1 MLEST
6 RRWLALTAC
15 AVAMVASAADARA
28 QAQSG
33 DFPIDVSAPGA
44 MASVTLSTGDTLRC
58 RVLQVTEDTVVL
70 EHAVLG
76 RMFLSRESVTA
87 MTPLTQTDTPPLA
100 PGPTN
105 PAEPAPSPAT
115 EPTTEP
121 STEEDLIAPTAAAPT
136 GAIGSPL
143 DVLTAPDEKS
153 FWIGWTRSVDLGIN
167 GSAGNADTF
176 NGRVALNLSRKTTRM
191 ETTTGALYL
200 YQRDNAGVTKDRGE
214 VNFRNDW
221 LLTNSRWRVWA
232 QAKGE
237 YDADA
242 DWTTRVSS
250 AAGVGYEFIQNE
262 KTTLIGRVGLGA
274 SREFGG
280 MSNDVVPEGVL
291 GADFTHKLNDRNSLF
306 ANVDYFPD
314 LSEFGEFR
322 TVAKAGWETIVDP
335 ETKLNLKLGIEH
347 RYDSDPG
354 DAEASEVD
362 YFVTLGW
369 TF

>member
-1 MLEST
+1 MLEWT
-6 RRWLALTAC
+6 RRWLGVAAC
-15 AVAMVASAADARA
+15 AFAMVANAGAAQG
-28 QAQSG
+28 QAQG
-33 DFPIDVSAPGA
+33 GGFPIDVSAPGA
-44 MASVTLSTGDTLRC
+44 MSSVTLATGDTLRC

-70 EHAVLG
+70 EHALLG
-76 RMFLSRESVTA
+76 RMFLSRDSVTA
-87 MTPLTQTDTPPLA
+87 MTPLTQTDTPPLP

-105 PAEPAPSPAT
+105 PADGGEPAASEADAT
-115 EPTTEP
+115 DSAPDAT
-121 STEEDLIAPTAAAPT
+121 SPTAAAPT

-153 FWIGWTRSVDLGIN
+153 FWVGWTRSVDLGIN
-167 GSAGNADTF
+167 GSSGNSDTF
-176 NGRVALNLSRKTTRM
+176 NGRIALNLARKTTRL
-191 ETTTGALYL
+191 ETTAGALYL

-214 VNFRNDW
+214 INLRNDW

-242 DWTTRVSS
+242 DWTARVNG
-250 AAGVGYEFIQNE
+250 AAGMGYEFIQND

-291 GADFTHKLNDRNSLF
+291 GADFTHKLNDRNSVF

-314 LSEFGEFR
+314 LSDFGEFR
-322 TVAKAGWETIVDP
+322 TVSKAGWETIVDP
-335 ETKLNLKLGIEH
+335 DTKLNLKLGIEH

-354 DAEASEVD
+354 DAEASEID
-362 YFVTLGW
+362 YFVTMGW

>member
-1 MLEST
+1 MLEWT
-6 RRWLALTAC
+6 RRWLGVAAC
-15 AVAMVASAADARA
+15 AVAMVANAGAAQG
-28 QAQSG
+28 QAQG
-33 DFPIDVSAPGA
+33 GGFPIDVSAPGA
-44 MASVTLSTGDTLRC
+44 MSSVTLATGDTLRC

-70 EHAVLG
+70 EHALLG
-76 RMFLSRESVTA
+76 RMFLSRDSVTA
-87 MTPLTQTDTPPLA
+87 MTPLTQTDTPPLP

-105 PAEPAPSPAT
+105 PAEADEPAASEADAT
-115 EPTTEP
+115 DSAPDAT
-121 STEEDLIAPTAAAPT
+121 SPTAAAPT

-143 DVLTAPDEKS
+143 DLLTAPDEKS
-153 FWIGWTRSVDLGIN
+153 FWVGWTRSVDLGIN
-167 GSAGNADTF
+167 GSSGNSDTF
-176 NGRVALNLSRKTTRM
+176 NGRIALNLARKTTRL
-191 ETTTGALYL
+191 ETTAGALYL

-214 VNFRNDW
+214 IHLRNDW

-242 DWTTRVSS
+242 DWTARVSG
-250 AAGVGYEFIQNE
+250 AAGMGYEFIQND

-291 GADFTHKLNDRNSLF
+291 GADFTHKLNDRNSVF

-322 TVAKAGWETIVDP
+322 TVSKAGWETIVDP
-335 ETKLNLKLGIEH
+335 DTKLNLKLGIEH

-354 DAEASEVD
+354 DAEASEID
-362 YFVTLGW
+362 YFVTMGW

>member
-1 MLEST
+1 MLERT
-6 RRWLALTAC
+6 RGWLGLAAC
-15 AVAMVASAADARA
+15 ALVLATSAGLARA
-28 QAQSG
+28 QAGGQ

-44 MASVTLSTGDTLRC
+44 MSSVTLATGDTLRC

-70 EHAVLG
+70 EHALLG
-76 RMFLSRESVTA
+76 RMFLSRDSVTA
-87 MTPLTQTDTPPLA
+87 MTPLTQTDSPPLP

-105 PAEPAPSPAT
+105 PADAGEPAAPSADAVDNAPDA
-115 EPTTEP
+115 
-121 STEEDLIAPTAAAPT
+121 IAPIAAAPT
-136 GAIGSPL
+136 GAVASPL
-143 DVLTAPDEKS
+143 DLLTAPDEKS
-153 FWIGWTRSVDLGIN
+153 FWVGWTRSVDLGIN
-167 GSAGNADTF
+167 GSSGNSDTF
-176 NGRVALNLSRKTTRM
+176 NGRIALNLARKTTRM
-191 ETTTGALYL
+191 ETTAGALYL
-200 YQRDNAGVTKDRGE
+200 YQRDNEGVTKDRGE
-214 VNFRNDW
+214 ANFRNDW
-221 LLTNSRWRVWA
+221 LLKDSRWRLWA

-242 DWTTRVSS
+242 DWTARVSS
-250 AAGVGYEFIQNE
+250 AAGVGYEFIQND

-291 GADFTHKLNDRNSLF
+291 GADFTHKINDRNSVF

-322 TVAKAGWETIVDP
+322 TVSKAGWETIVDP
-335 ETKLNLKLGIEH
+335 DTKLNLKLGIEH

-354 DAEASEVD
+354 DAEASEID
-362 YFVTLGW
+362 YFVTMGW